1 MPTWAEGLLL
11 LAAALVV
18 AAAAADF
25 LRAGLRDRRD
35 RQFLD
40 RLADRP
46 RLKSRDESAGAEP
59 EDDSAAGTSGL
70 ERKLRAAGLPLGPLT
85 FWAAVLLFGVVVV
98 SALLATFPKVPA
110 AALGGGLLAAY
121 LPWSWVGALARRRA
135 RRFESQLADALGF
148 MVGSL
153 QAGEN
158 PTQAFASVADASTG
172 AIRREFAEVAH
183 RLVLGMP
190 IRRALSRIVL
200 GYDSEGVRLFAQS
213 LIAKW
218 EVGGDLAP
226 LLESV
231 GRIVR
236 DRIQVRLRLLSQL
249 GGARVTA
256 VAVALLPYAVIP
268 IYLWKLPNMIRR
280 LVDHP
285 YGPSLIVV
293 VVLLQVVAWLWLG
306 RILRIEL

>member
-1 MPTWAEGLLL
+1 MPPWTEGLML

-18 AAAAADF
+18 AAAAADY
-25 LRAGLRDRRD
+25 LRAGLAERRDRRLLARLAERPGGGD
-35 RQFLD
+35 PLSSGGGDPEPGRTARGALD
-40 RLADRP
+40 RR
-46 RLKSRDESAGAEP
+46 
-59 EDDSAAGTSGL
+59 
-70 ERKLRAAGLPLGPLT
+70 LRAAGLPIGPATFVAAGVLGAV
-85 FWAAVLLFGVVVV
+85 AAASGLA
-98 SALLATFPKVPA
+98 ALLPAVPLAAFA
-110 AALGGGLLAAY
+110 AAGLALY
-121 LPWSWVGALARRRA
+121 LPWAWLGSLGRWRA
-135 RRFESQLADALGF
+135 RRFEARLGEALGF

-158 PTQAFASVADASTG
+158 PTQAFASVAEASTG

-183 RLVLGMP
+183 RLALGMP
-190 IRRALSRIVL
+190 IRRALSRL
-200 GYDSEGVRLFAQS
+200 LAGYDAEGVRLFAQS

-256 VAVALLPYAVIP
+256 VAVALLPYGVIP
-268 IYLWKLPNMIRR
+268 IFLWKLPDLIRR
-280 LVDHP
+280 LIEHP
-285 YGPSLIVV
+285 YGPSLLTVA
-293 VVLLQVVAWLWLG
+293 VLLQIAAWMWLG